1 MSASKSLLQDPMA
14 QVRVLC
20 GVLYLPHIVFK
31 LAALDG
37 AAAFFAKAGFQ
48 PPMLFMVLGLLA
60 ETACAV
66 GLSFNILTK
75 WVGLLSA
82 GVMVVAT
89 YAVVATKGA
98 GWLWNLGGV
107 EYLALWA
114 ALSVVVSVQAWSTER
129 STYGRSFLLF
139 PVHATA

>member
-1 MSASKSLLQDPMA
+1 MA